1 MSLEQYFPMLY
12 GRKHGYVKNLDLD
25 NFDRRMKELTPLDKY
40 FRVKFYGMENIP
52 AEGGALLIGNH
63 GPFGIDG
70 AFVVKHVYEEGGRVV
85 RPLGDRLLFKIPLF
99 RVFLNTVGVL
109 EGEAE
114 QAIDILRAGELCSVY
129 PGGYAET
136 VKAPHEKYQVRQ
148 FWENHLGY
156 IKVALRAQVPII
168 PISCIGLDDIVYQV
182 KTADETS
189 QYAPA
194 RFLQK
199 YMKHDKYKFPLWL
212 GLGMLPFPVQYT
224 YKVGEA
230 IDLGYGPEAA
240 NDTVILNKI
249 NNNLIEIMEGMIEKG
264 LDHRRSAQ
272 KEAKEKIMSRLTR
285 GPEIF
290 HQIFGEADFFDATFQ
305 DEDNYE
311 I

>member
-1 MSLEQYFPMLY
+1 MFF
-12 GRKHGYVKNLDLD
+12 GTKHGYVKSLDLKS
-25 NFDRRMKELTPLDKY
+25 FERRLKELTPIDRY

-99 RVFLNTVGVL
+99 RVLLNTVGVL
-109 EGEAE
+109 EGEAQ
-114 QAIDILRAGELCSVY
+114 QAVDILRAGELCSVY

-136 VKAPHEKYQVRQ
+136 VKEPHEKYQVRQ
-148 FWENHLGY
+148 FWEGHLGY

-168 PISCIGLDDIVYQV
+168 PISCVGLDDIVFQL
-182 KTADETS
+182 KTGEQTS
-189 QYAPA
+189 KFPLAKT
-194 RFLQK
+194 LQK
-199 YMKHDKYKFPLWL
+199 YMKHDKYKIPLWM
-212 GLGMLPFPVQYT
+212 GIGALPLPVQYT

-240 NDTVILNKI
+240 DNPEILNKL
-249 NNNLIEIMEGMIEKG
+249 NDRLIEIIEGMIEEG
-264 LDHRRSAQ
+264 LDYRRSARA
-272 KEAKEKIMSRLTR
+272 ELRENIYNRVTR
-285 GPEIF
+285 GPEVL
-290 HQIFGEADFFDATFQ
+290 HQLFGNASVFDPEWEEDDRQ
-305 DEDNYE
+305 D